1 MTEWGNGESR
11 SQTSESREVIG
22 RRGSV
27 DTSAITTGR
36 CSSQRKKRKV
46 ISEEGRSEQ
55 KLWRVGKGLLS
66 SEGTLEKRAQS
77 VWGKSLEG
85 GAKCGGAV
93 PRICARDE
101 T

>member
-27 DTSAITTGR
+27 DTAAITTGR

-66 SEGTLEKRAQS
+66 SGGTLEKAGAER
-77 VWGKSLEG
+77 VGKITRGRS
-85 GAKCGGAV
+85 
-93 PRICARDE
+93 
-101 T
+101 